1 MVMMTYY
8 NILSG
13 CPLVSNRNLT
23 YQEALI
29 GSNFVKNQP
38 ENNNFIV
45 SIYCVFDIYT

>member
-13 CPLVSNRNLT
+13 CPLVSNRNLS

-45 SIYCVFDIYT
+45 SICCVFDIYT